1 MGNTGCKK
9 GHLTISCCCRGPSPA
24 FQCLETECRE
34 DRRAGERGG
43 ELLSRLGGDAA
54 PAWGLMEGGRPPRSG
69 ARDPSQREA
78 GYAAGSS
85 GTVASAGF
93 MQST

>member
-1 MGNTGCKK
+1 MQEGSLDRFLLLPWTLPCFPVLGDRVQ
-9 GHLTISCCCRGPSPA
+9 GRQAGGRA
-24 FQCLETECRE
+24 W
-34 DRRAGERGG
+34 RRAAVIM
-43 ELLSRLGGDAA
+43 GGDAA

-85 GTVASAGF
+85 GMVASAGF
-93 MQST
+93 MQGT